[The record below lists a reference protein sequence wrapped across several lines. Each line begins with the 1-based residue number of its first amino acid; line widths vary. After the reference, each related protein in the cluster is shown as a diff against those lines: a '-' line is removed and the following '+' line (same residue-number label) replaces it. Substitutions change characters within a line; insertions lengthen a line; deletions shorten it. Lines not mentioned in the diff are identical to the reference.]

1 MPSRAALSE
10 VRSLIQQSQH
20 IAVITG
26 AGVSAESG
34 IPTFRGK
41 GGLWRHHDP
50 TRLATA
56 EAFESDPSLVW
67 EFYEYRRQVVAAAK
81 PNICHRWFAQLQEMK
96 ESDEKKFTLMT
107 QNVDRL
113 HQAAGSRSVIELH
126 GSLWLV
132 KEFGVGGCVEDGVN
146 VWEDRNVP
154 ITPALANVDPTKP
167 RVPIPIEELPHK
179 DGKLLRPAVVWFGE
193 GLDGDTLALA
203 DRAIRSCDLFLV
215 VGTSSVVYPAA
226 GFAEAVLRRNVPVV
240 EVNLEGTPLSEIAT
254 YTFTGS
260 PASQV
265 LPQLYQFY

>member
-81 PNICHRWFAQLQEMK
+81 PNICHRWCAQLQEMK

-126 GSLWLV
+126 GSLWL
-132 KEFGVGGCVEDGVN
+132 
-146 VWEDRNVP
+146 DRNVP

-167 RVPIPIEELPHK
+167 HVPIPIEELPHK

-240 EVNLEGTPLSEIAT
+240 EVNLERTPLSEIAT